1 MAHVEEEF
9 LKEAIGAY
17 ADDVIEHLEEFGY
30 HELVYEYVVEDVSTQ
45 MGEAILECFTWRIS
59 PIMCAIL
66 IWSSTMRCLVI
77 PDAEGAVK
85 H

>member
-1 MAHVEEEF
+1 MGQDFIIKVMD
-9 LKEAIGAY
+9 AY
-17 ADDVIEHLEEFGY
+17 AHNVVNHLEEFGY